1 MLDVVMKPIF
11 DLFAAPVTKLMYGQS
26 GVDLFLEDGC
36 PSADPVIVRLVRDVP
51 GEGNFFS
58 ALSQFRIRVCY
69 ANAVGDALVG
79 WANASIRKKEELPR
93 KQCDDLQY
101 MGVVHESPLA
111 VGCWGDENCIHQVH
125 PMGETAAG
133 QGQINNPAV
142 RSPAEKQ
149 AFVSH
154 MLSRLQ
160 TLPWCRIDVAIKN
173 TFLTHTN
180 IIVARQAADAIG
192 IPIVEHIAHRF
203 TELSRW
209 ILTIA

>member
-1 MLDVVMKPIF
+1 MKPIF
-11 DLFAAPVTKLMYGQS
+11 DLFAAPITKMMYGKS
-26 GVDLFLEDGC
+26 GRDLFLEDGGA
-36 PSADPVIVRLVRDVP
+36 SSDPVIVKLVYDIP
-51 GEGNFFS
+51 GEGCFFS

-93 KQCDDLQY
+93 KQCDDLEY
-101 MGVVHESPLA
+101 MGVVHEPPLA
-111 VGCWGDENCIHQVH
+111 VGCWEHEGYVQKALSTIKSLPAE
-125 PMGETAAG
+125 
-133 QGQINNPAV
+133 GQITNPAV
-142 RSPAEKQ
+142 PLAAVKQ
-149 AFVSH
+149 ALVSH
-154 MLSRLQ
+154 ILSRLQ

-173 TFLTHTN
+173 TMMTHTN
-180 IIVARQAADAIG
+180 IIVARQSFDAVG